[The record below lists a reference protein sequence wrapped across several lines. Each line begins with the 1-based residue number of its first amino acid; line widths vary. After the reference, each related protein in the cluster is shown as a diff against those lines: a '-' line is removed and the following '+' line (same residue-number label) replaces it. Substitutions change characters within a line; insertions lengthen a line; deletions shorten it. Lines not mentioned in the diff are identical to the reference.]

1 MKRNLLSLL
10 LFFLLTG
17 LCSCS
22 TPASEEAMPDSIAA
36 VHDDQA
42 EAQEPSTNVLPAAT
56 SAKIIKVA
64 NVRFQV
70 KDLQASTYRLEQQLR
85 HYNAFIFSSQNM
97 NSEELHEMNYT
108 IKVEPSQLD
117 GLLAALQKESI
128 QLDNLHVS
136 SQDVTLE
143 YVDVQARI
151 KAKQAVEQRYL
162 DLLQQASKIADVL
175 AIEQELK
182 KVQEEKEVMQAR
194 LKSLQHQTTYST
206 IHLSLY
212 QVLPA
217 SFTDQPGFFTDA
229 LSALANGWQLCRG
242 FILGMLY
249 LWPLWLIGS
258 GIYLLY
264 RRFSSPK
271 NTLA

>member
-1 MKRNLLSLL
+1 MKRNLLPLL
-10 LFFLLTG
+10 LFLLLVS
-17 LCSCS
+17 LCACS
-22 TPASEEAMPDSIAA
+22 TPASEEAMPDTAA
-36 VHDDQA
+36 VHNEQSV
-42 EAQEPSTNVLPAAT
+42 AQETSANGMPAAS
-56 SAKIIKVA
+56 SAMIIKVA
-64 NVRFQV
+64 NLRFQV

-85 HYNAFIFSSQNM
+85 HYNAFIFSSQNT
-97 NSEELHEMNYT
+97 NSEEIHEMNYT

-162 DLLQQASKIADVL
+162 DLLQQANKIADVL

-206 IHLSLY
+206 VHLSLY

-258 GIYLLY
+258 GLYLLY